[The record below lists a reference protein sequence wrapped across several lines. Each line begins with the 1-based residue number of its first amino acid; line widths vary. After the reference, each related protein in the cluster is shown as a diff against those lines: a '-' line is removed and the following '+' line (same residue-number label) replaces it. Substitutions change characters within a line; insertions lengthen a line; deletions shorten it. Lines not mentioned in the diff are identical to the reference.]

1 MSSSDL
7 SICVPEKNRTVGPW
21 GFQTPFQTNHPEFG
35 AGEAPPNFPVKE
47 TGFAFC
53 TFRNPKPNLPGSSQL
68 RFGGFFVQD
77 TRYCHHQSAPNRL
90 EVTRHLRQKSRL
102 KKLGQVSDSYH
113 EYVSSHMCE
122 KKRTPIVLGMSH
134 SSRPLKIRNLLING
148 ALYAPILSF
157 GLMSLS
163 PICMEIIGVDRPPA
177 HMARVPRRMKPSLKE
192 VHSNK
197 FPETNVGAKKWCAQ
211 V

>member
-7 SICVPEKNRTVGPW
+7 SICVPDKNRTVGPW

-68 RFGGFFVQD
+68 RFGGFGPRHTLLPPPISTEPSGGD
-77 TRYCHHQSAPNRL
+77 TAP
-90 EVTRHLRQKSRL
+90 ETKSRL

-113 EYVSSHMCE
+113 GYVSSHMCVE
-122 KKRTPIVLGMSH
+122 TDSDSIGDK
-134 SSRPLKIRNLLING
+134 LI
-148 ALYAPILSF
+148 
-157 GLMSLS
+157 
-163 PICMEIIGVDRPPA
+163 PPF
-177 HMARVPRRMKPSLKE
+177 KNKE
-192 VHSNK
+192 
-197 FPETNVGAKKWCAQ
+197 FPY
-211 V
+211 

>member
-53 TFRNPKPNLPGSSQL
+53 TFRSPKTKPSRKLPTSGMVVFLSKTHAIATTNQHRTVWRWHGTWDKIQAQEVGTGFRQL
-68 RFGGFFVQD
+68 PRV
-77 TRYCHHQSAPNRL
+77 RKY
-90 EVTRHLRQKSRL
+90 
-102 KKLGQVSDSYH
+102 
-113 EYVSSHMCE
+113 HMCVE
-122 KKRTPIVLGMSH
+122 KKRTPIVLGINSSH
-134 SSRPLKIRNLLING
+134 PLEIRNFLTSR

-163 PICMEIIGVDRPPA
+163 PIYIGNHRSWST
-177 HMARVPRRMKPSLKE
+177 PSTYGTSTE
-192 VHSNK
+192 AN
-197 FPETNVGAKKWCAQ
+197 EAKSERSSFE
-211 V
+211 